1 MNRILGILA
10 LSALTTACTVPSSEV
25 GETVSG
31 QPNSGSN
38 TSLEKQAQLQAH
50 WNEDVSGNVTQ
61 AYCIVCHSDSSIAKD
76 TDWVILE
83 NNQDDYLSTNLSRT
97 LAYMDADENNAQKL
111 LDKAQGVNHGGGAVI
126 QDGTTASD
134 HWVDFIEL
142 AQTSETD
149 SLNPDSGNSDG
160 SNPSLS
166 RQAAIDFY
174 TDNLENDLIQGDCY
188 VCHQADGVAKNSDLI
203 FIANN
208 VNDYETFNANSAI
221 NYAQLSARNFNNFL
235 LKPIGQGHGGN
246 QIIEI
251 TSVHAQNISSFL
263 TLVENI
269 VDTPESSVTAPSNA
283 QASVLLG
290 EVFFVWEM
298 SGDHDGFEVQRKEEN
313 GEWQNIAT
321 LTENSNLYRDT
332 SVESKNYQYRVRATL
347 EQDNSNY
354 SSAVSVSID

>member
-10 LSALTTACTVPSSEV
+10 LSAFSTACTVPSSEV

-38 TSLEKQAQLQAH
+38 TNLEKQAQLQTQ

-76 TDWVILE
+76 TAWVILE
-83 NNQDDYLSTNLSRT
+83 NNQDDYLATNLSRT
-97 LAYMDADENNAQKL
+97 LAYMDANENNAQKL

-126 QDGTTASD
+126 QEGTTASD
-134 HWVDFIEL
+134 HWIDFIAL
-142 AQTSETD
+142 AQTNPTD
-149 SLNPDSGNSDG
+149 TSNPDTGSSDG

-174 TDNLENDLIQGDCY
+174 TDNLENALIQGDCY
-188 VCHQADGVAKNSDLI
+188 VCHQANGVAKNSNLI

-208 VNDYETFNANSAI
+208 VNDYETFNANTAI
-221 NYAQLSARNFNNFL
+221 NYAQQSNTHFNNFL

-246 QIIEI
+246 QIIDI

-263 TLVENI
+263 SLVENI
-269 VDTPESSVTAPSNA
+269 VDTPESTVTAPSNT

-298 SGDHDGFEVQRKEEN
+298 AGDHDSFEVQRKVEG
-313 GEWQNIAT
+313 GEWQTVAT

-332 SVESKNYQYRVRATL
+332 TVENKNYQYRVRAKL
-347 EQDNSNY
+347 EQDYSNY
-354 SSAVSVSID
+354 SNAISVSIE